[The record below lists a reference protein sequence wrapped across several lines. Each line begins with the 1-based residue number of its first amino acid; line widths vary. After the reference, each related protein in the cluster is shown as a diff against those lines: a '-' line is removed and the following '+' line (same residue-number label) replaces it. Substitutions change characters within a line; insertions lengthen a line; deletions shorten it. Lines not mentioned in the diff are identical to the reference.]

1 MSEDL
6 RIVSDPAQGQGAS
19 QRATRADAF
28 TGYRAGQEA
37 GSRARVSVPM
47 DGPEVRRAVDKL
59 NRVLD
64 SGRPLRPDVPR
75 GFYLNLRV

>member
-19 QRATRADAF
+19 QRAARADAF
-28 TGYRAGQEA
+28 TGY
-37 GSRARVSVPM
+37 RARVSVPM

-64 SGRPLRPDVPR
+64 SGRPLRHDVPR

>member
-1 MSEDL
+1 
-6 RIVSDPAQGQGAS
+6 
-19 QRATRADAF
+19 
-28 TGYRAGQEA
+28 
-37 GSRARVSVPM
+37 M

-64 SGRPLRPDVPR
+64 SGRPLRHDVPR